1 MKLLHLTNSFTALL
15 CSVSLLHAEGSTP
28 STSESSESQTVAAD
42 VLDFDEEV
50 SSGVQAPHIG
60 PVLDPRTRTLAEMAK
75 RFEEL
80 RVAKLPKQP
89 TLKSTQSVTGS
100 LKEGNELRIILSDDK
115 SNSEAGKSETE
126 TTEETVEEPAVKP
139 EEKKAT
145 PSVKPLEAKPIVE
158 DKPEEKKAK
167 PLTVE
172 MANLRTNIRRVLD
185 GYYKTPLDAAR
196 NTPWEAMHALL
207 PYGVDANIT
216 AGTQQKQVN
225 AIGWICWNEPCKG
238 HKLFY
243 TENGKLGAK
252 QGPYVQGHHGQFL
265 AMMAQSYVS
274 KEYEIR
280 VDDDRY
286 TIEDLIEFEKLTCR
300 PKSELTFKLIA
311 LSHYLPVDAEWK
323 SDDGQKWDIERLI
336 KEEIEQPVIGVAC
349 GGTHRMT
356 GLAFAVNKRKKS
368 GLPFTGQ
375 WARAKKYV
383 EDYQKYTFRLQNPD
397 GSFSTKWFEGR
408 GVDRDAERRI
418 RTTGHL
424 LEWMIY
430 SLPQE
435 ELQDP
440 RIVKAVKHLTALM
453 QHYGTK
459 QWGIGPQGHALHA
472 LALYDQ
478 KVFHTRP
485 GHRTAE
491 IAKK

>member
-1 MKLLHLTNSFTALL
+1 MKLTHLTKFFTAML
-15 CSVSLLHAEGSTP
+15 CLVSLVHAEENT
-28 STSESSESQTVAAD
+28 TSASVDAD
-42 VLDFDEEV
+42 VLDIKEEV
-50 SSGVQAPHIG
+50 GSGVLTSHHT

-80 RVAKLPKQP
+80 RVARLPKQP
-89 TLKSTQSVTGS
+89 TLRSIQSEKSST
-100 LKEGNELRIILSDDK
+100 EPGNQLRIISSD
-115 SNSEAGKSETE
+115 EKSESE
-126 TTEETVEEPAVKP
+126 TAQESAVKP
-139 EEKKAT
+139 EAKKEE
-145 PSVKPLEAKPIVE
+145 PLSPQMIA
-158 DKPEEKKAK
+158 
-167 PLTVE
+167 
-172 MANLRTNIRRVLD
+172 LRTKVRSLLD
-185 GYYKTPLDAAR
+185 GYHKTPLDAAR
-196 NTPWEAMHALL
+196 NTPWEVMHALL
-207 PYGVDANIT
+207 PYGVDANLQV
-216 AGTQQKQVN
+216 GSKQRNVN

-265 AMMAQSYVS
+265 AMMAQSYVAKS
-274 KEYEIR
+274 YEIR
-280 VDDDRY
+280 VDEDRY

-311 LSHYLPVDAEWK
+311 LSHYLPIDAEWK
-323 SDDGQKWDIERLI
+323 SDDGEKWNIERLI

-356 GLAFAVNKRKKS
+356 GLAFAVNKRKAS
-368 GLPFTGQ
+368 GKPFTGQ

-383 EDYQKYTFRLQNPD
+383 EDYQKYTYRMQNPD

-408 GVDRDAERRI
+408 GADRDAERRI

-430 SLPQE
+430 SLPE
-435 ELQDP
+435 ADLEDP
-440 RIVKAVKHLTALM
+440 RLVRSVNHLTNLM

-459 QWGIGPQGHALHA
+459 QWSIGPQGHALHA

-478 KVFHTRP
+478 KVFHRQP
-485 GHRTAE
+485 GHRSAA
-491 IAKK
+491 IVKK